1 MMVLVWCAC
10 VIDTNRAGL
19 LKDGKVWLL
28 LGCCSD
34 VSLKYAETK
43 SSEKPKC
50 CFIEPEVE
58 RAETS
63 ETRSQ
68 WSTGAYMM
76 LDAEL

>member
-1 MMVLVWCAC
+1 MVLVWCAC

-34 VSLKYAETK
+34 VSLKYTETK